1 MGLLHNGTH
10 YSNLNLLGG
19 IYGGLQNFAGTSRD
33 SVSLARTFH
42 NSKLSFPAGYYR
54 ASFLLPL
61 KSGDIAS
68 SRFAIG
74 TGAAW
79 ASIEGKGNLV
89 QTLQI
94 TLPAEYANL
103 AAGRN
108 LAVNEQ
114 ITITVTGDP
123 VAKGKMLAT
132 VKIGFAP
139 SADDVMYAVMGR
151 PIDGGLTLEQTL
163 KILLSVAVGKTDINT
178 ETTTVTFRNV
188 SDDKN
193 VVVAEMIGSERA
205 NITLNP

>member
-1 MGLLHNGTH
+1 MKLL
-10 YSNLNLLGG
+10 
-19 IYGGLQNFAGTSRD
+19 FVVSR
-33 SVSLARTFH
+33 LR
-42 NSKLSFPAGYYR
+42 
-54 ASFLLPL
+54 
-61 KSGDIAS
+61 
-68 SRFAIG
+68 
-74 TGAAW
+74 
-79 ASIEGKGNLV
+79 

-123 VAKGKMLAT
+123 IAKGKMLAT